1 MFGCS
6 ELESIDCNF
15 NNSAEL
21 RSEFFSNIV
30 GFLMQVFSNQIVQN
44 IAFDHPASEIMHLG
58 LGHDK
63 AVSFEWEKK
72 IPDFSTTL

>member
-1 MFGCS
+1 
-6 ELESIDCNF
+6 
-15 NNSAEL
+15 
-21 RSEFFSNIV
+21 
-30 GFLMQVFSNQIVQN
+30 MQVFSNQIVQN